1 MPYDPYALAGEI
13 TDDLARAWDDLD
25 WVTAA
30 AGDTPISDADT
41 GSGVDAALSIELSD
55 VDTGSG
61 ADTESLLVVTL
72 ADADTG
78 SGADTESLLVVTL
91 ADADTG
97 TGADDGES
105 IPGVYPPTV
114 TPSTVT
120 VGGGINT
127 AQKSWFEVQ
136 RERKLREDDE
146 IVLILASV

>member
-1 MPYDPYALAGEI
+1 MPWDPYALAGEI
-13 TDDLARAWDDLD
+13 EDDNARAWDDLD

-55 VDTGSG
+55 V
-61 ADTESLLVVTL
+61 
-72 ADADTG
+72 DTG